1 MEGGGKVFTLKGK
14 LYNDEEQFMTNV
26 HYRLLEGSNLWGEL
40 IPIEDKPICD
50 GSDYIIE
57 LQNSRKIKCCLQAYS
72 RRPMSI
78 PARRVYRFT
87 GTYPIYIN

>member
-26 HYRLLEGSNLWGEL
+26 NYRLLEGYTLWGEL

-50 GSDYIIE
+50 GSDYIVE
-57 LQNSRKIKCCLQAYS
+57 LQNSRKIKCCLQSYS
-72 RRPMSI
+72 HRPMSI
-78 PARRVYRFT
+78 PARHVYRFT